1 MNNIELRDIT
11 QVEQINALEDTD
23 KVLVNR
29 DGALRQISKSDAKFG
44 GGSVTVFKR
53 VEVEEGK

>member
-1 MNNIELRDIT
+1 MEFRDIT

-44 GGSVTVFKR
+44 GGGVTEIGRAHV
-53 VEVEEGK
+53 

>member
-1 MNNIELRDIT
+1 MEFRDIT

-44 GGSVTVFKR
+44 GGSVTVVKC
-53 VEVEEGK
+53 VEVEEVK

>member
-1 MNNIELRDIT
+1 MEFRDIT

-44 GGSVTVFKR
+44 SVTVFKR